1 MGGHRGRIISEADKQ
16 QVLTLISEACKAG
29 ARKRKAA
36 EMLGLPIRTVQRW
49 EKNGLSDRRK
59 GSRAIPAN
67 KMSEFEKK
75 MIESV
80 LTAPEYEKTNPNQI
94 VPILA
99 DQGIYVGSESTMY
112 RILRELKMNKHRD
125 SSKPARRKR
134 PDSFIATG
142 PNQIWSWD
150 ITYLP
155 SEVKGKYYYLYL
167 IMDIFSRMAVAY
179 QVYESES
186 STLAAD
192 LITDACLREG
202 IIREQ
207 LVLHSDNGSPMK
219 GVTMLAKL
227 QDLGV
232 MPSFS
237 RPSVSNDNPYSESL
251 FRTLKYRP
259 EYPERSFAS
268 LIDAREWADD
278 FVNWY
283 NHEHHH
289 SAIRFVTPADRHS
302 GKDIKI
308 LNKRHQVYLKAQK
321 KHPERWSGNTRN
333 WDHIDSVSL
342 NKVNKPKVK
351 SAEIIDMK
359 VAA

>member
-1 MGGHRGRIISEADKQ
+1 MGGSRGRIISEFDKQ
-16 QVLTLISEACKAG
+16 HALTLISEACIAG

-36 EMLGLPIRTVQRW
+36 ELLGLPIRTVQRW
-49 EKNGLSDRRK
+49 EKNGLPDRRK
-59 GSRAIPAN
+59 GSRAMPAN
-67 KMSEFEKK
+67 KMSGFEKK

-80 LTAPEYEKTNPNQI
+80 LIAPEYEKTNPNQI

-99 DQGIYVGSESTMY
+99 DQGIYLGSESTMY
-112 RILRELKMNKHRD
+112 RILRELKMIKHRD
-125 SSKPARRKR
+125 SSKPASRKR
-134 PDSFIATG
+134 PDSFVASG

-155 SEVKGKYYYLYL
+155 SEVKGKYYYLYM
-167 IMDIFSRMAVAY
+167 IMDVFSRMAVAY
-179 QVYESES
+179 QVYEFES
-186 STLAAD
+186 SMLAAD
-192 LITDACLREG
+192 LITDACSREG
-202 IIREQ
+202 IIRDQ

-259 EYPERSFAS
+259 EYPERSFTSIA
-268 LIDAREWADD
+268 DAREWTDG
-278 FVNWY
+278 FVSWY
-283 NHEHHH
+283 NNEHHH
-289 SAIRFVTPADRHS
+289 SAIRFVTPADRHR
-302 GKDIKI
+302 GKDIEI
-308 LNKRHQVYLKAQK
+308 LQKRHEVYLKAK
-321 KHPERWSGNTRN
+321 EKHPERWSGKTRN
-333 WDHIDSVSL
+333 WAHIDSVSL
-342 NKVNKPKVK
+342 NKINKPKVAATK
-351 SAEIIDMK
+351 IIEMK